1 MTETS
6 TLRDRRRQQ
15 TEREIQRAALKLA
28 LEVGYSSLTTDL
40 IATRAEI
47 SLRTFFNYY
56 PNKDA
61 ALVGRVMPIT
71 EESKQLFR
79 DSTGT
84 LLDDLFEVM
93 TRQLAAKTIDRDI
106 VAMIGELLDVSPELL
121 AIFHAP
127 LERLHEEFVAL
138 AEERATSTEKPVL
151 HLLAH
156 TLTYSVS
163 IAFHAWASDPSIT
176 QDQLVVRARSH
187 VDQLRTLLES

>member
-1 MTETS
+1 MHIREWPAG
-6 TLRDRRRQQ
+6 
-15 TEREIQRAALKLA
+15 ERPREKLLGQGAAAL
-28 LEVGYSSLTTDL
+28 S
-40 IATRAEI
+40 
-47 SLRTFFNYY
+47 
-56 PNKDA
+56 DA
-61 ALVGRVMPIT
+61 
-71 EESKQLFR
+71 
-79 DSTGT
+79 
-84 LLDDLFEVM
+84 
-93 TRQLAAKTIDRDI
+93 
-106 VAMIGELLDVSPELL
+106 ELL